1 MEETC
6 LLQQQKRIINFLLQ
20 EKENAKFASANILKE
35 IALLKSRITE
45 ITQTVRL
52 ENKKSNKKKFQS
64 NVQDHMSKHRV
75 SHSRTNNLMRSF
87 VKPPEKGTRS
97 KGCHHCGKKGHIKSY
112 CYKLFGIPKIPQQFR
127 KTHTTLKKNKR
138 KPYSMSNSSHTSL
151 RVSSKDN

>member
-20 EKENAKFASANILKE
+20 EKENAKFASANLLKE

-64 NVQDHMSKHRV
+64 NV
-75 SHSRTNNLMRSF
+75 
-87 VKPPEKGTRS
+87 
-97 KGCHHCGKKGHIKSY
+97 
-112 CYKLFGIPKIPQQFR
+112 
-127 KTHTTLKKNKR
+127 
-138 KPYSMSNSSHTSL
+138 
-151 RVSSKDN
+151 

>member
-64 NVQDHMSKHRV
+64 NV
-75 SHSRTNNLMRSF
+75 
-87 VKPPEKGTRS
+87 
-97 KGCHHCGKKGHIKSY
+97 
-112 CYKLFGIPKIPQQFR
+112 
-127 KTHTTLKKNKR
+127 
-138 KPYSMSNSSHTSL
+138 
-151 RVSSKDN
+151 